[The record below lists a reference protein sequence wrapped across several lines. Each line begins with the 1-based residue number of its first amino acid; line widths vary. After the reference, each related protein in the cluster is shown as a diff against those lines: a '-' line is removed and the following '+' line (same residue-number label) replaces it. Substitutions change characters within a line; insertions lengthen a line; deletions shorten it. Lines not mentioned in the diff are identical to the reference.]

1 MRGRYRWIKMKATS
15 RDSNHSTY
23 DNNLSDNEYY
33 INRLFIVLT
42 LERERER
49 ERNYRFDIRRIINPR
64 RL

>member
-1 MRGRYRWIKMKATS
+1 MRGRYRWIKMKATA

-49 ERNYRFDIRRIINPR
+49 EREE
-64 RL
+64 L

>member
-1 MRGRYRWIKMKATS
+1 MRVSYQRIEMKATA
-15 RDSNHSTY
+15 RDSNHNIH

-42 LERERER
+42 LERGII
-49 ERNYRFDIRRIINPR
+49 DSIIGRIINLR

>member
-1 MRGRYRWIKMKATS
+1 MRGRYRWIKMKAIA

-42 LERERER
+42 LEREREII
-49 ERNYRFDIRRIINPR
+49 DSVIRRIINPR
-64 RL
+64 R